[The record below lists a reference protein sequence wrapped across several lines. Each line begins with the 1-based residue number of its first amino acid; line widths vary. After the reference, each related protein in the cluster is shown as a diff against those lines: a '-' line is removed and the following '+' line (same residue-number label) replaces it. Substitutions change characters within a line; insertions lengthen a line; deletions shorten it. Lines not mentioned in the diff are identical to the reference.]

1 VSTGALAAAKLEVMA
16 AVPYVQ
22 KQHGQ
27 GLGYTFAGEA
37 AFIDKLHPAMVAAGL
52 TIAPEGMELV
62 HQEVYTT
69 AKGSK
74 MNRVV
79 VRATYRLTHA
89 GSGESEILQTFG
101 EGADSG
107 DKSVNK
113 AMTGAYKYA
122 LRQAFLI
129 ETGNDPDEVPSD
141 QQQRATRGRPTTPAA
156 PPPHAAKAPAPAK
169 ADPAEVGR
177 KILAAATNAEELR
190 AAWTTLTAHQKDV
203 LAGLKDELKAK
214 FAAPAA
220 EPEPPADPPA
230 GDRDGLLYEL
240 YSACEV
246 LKTPAHQ
253 MLSRHRK
260 QVGAFPDGKPLPKV
274 EELDLPALKH
284 LLQLVQQQADAAV
297 EAQERE
303 AAK

>member
-1 VSTGALAAAKLEVMA
+1 MAGELAAAKLKVMA

-52 TIAPEGMELV
+52 TIAPEKMELV

-79 VRATYRLTHA
+79 VLATYRLTHA
-89 GSGESEILQTFG
+89 GSGESEPIQTFG

-129 ETGNDPDEVPSD
+129 ETGNDPDETPSE
-141 QQQRATRGRPTTPAA
+141 QQQRATRGRTTTPPRQQQPASQPTQPAPRTAVAA
-156 PPPHAAKAPAPAK
+156 GQPVPLTLSDIRARWDGAKVETGEGLVKSVAWLDDRLAELVAGYERYDLEDGLYQRMNWGDQIEVDKLGQSDLAAAKAFVAEYLKGLPGGAK
-169 ADPAEVGR
+169 
-177 KILAAATNAEELR
+177 
-190 AAWTTLTAHQKDV
+190 
-203 LAGLKDELKAK
+203 
-214 FAAPAA
+214 
-220 EPEPPADPPA
+220 
-230 GDRDGLLYEL
+230 
-240 YSACEV
+240 
-246 LKTPAHQ
+246 
-253 MLSRHRK
+253 
-260 QVGAFPDGKPLPKV
+260 
-274 EELDLPALKH
+274 
-284 LLQLVQQQADAAV
+284 
-297 EAQERE
+297 
-303 AAK
+303 